1 MISDHVA
8 DTAFQHVSFQGLP
21 SRHTVGKEYGGAVRV
36 DNVTPP
42 HFKPIHVVKTE
53 FPVEE
58 YFVQSS
64 ERLCL
69 QACFIERVGGIY
81 ISEIAFPVLEIKF
94 YDSEILIFVECQSGI
109 V

>member
-1 MISDHVA
+1 MGERYGLISLNSEK
-8 DTAFQHVSFQGLP
+8 TGK
-21 SRHTVGKEYGGAVRV
+21 SRQN
-36 DNVTPP
+36 NVTPP